1 MLLALVT
8 LAAVPMPEVVLCL
21 GDSITQG
28 PTGVKSYPTRVQE
41 RGRSLRIVN
50 RGRGGE
56 TSRDALT
63 RAGTAIRTVRASTVV
78 LLYGT
83 NDPVAGILPAETI
96 ANLQALVGAAV
107 QHGARRVFVVT
118 PPPSLEPKRR
128 DAMPAL
134 ADAIANATW
143 PPVVRLVDMRARW
156 AAAGWASHADA
167 FGLHPNDAGTALLAD
182 AIAEALAAH

>member
-1 MLLALVT
+1 MLLTLVAL
-8 LAAVPMPEVVLCL
+8 ASVPQAEVVLCL

-28 PTGVKSYPTRVQE
+28 MAGTKSYPTRLQE
-41 RGRSLRIVN
+41 RRRSLRVVN

-56 TSRDALT
+56 TTRGALT
-63 RAGTAIRTVRASTVV
+63 RGVAAIRTVRAHTVV

-83 NDPVAGILPAETI
+83 NDPVARIPLAETV
-96 ANLQALVGAAV
+96 ANLGTLVNAAV
-107 QHGARRVFVVT
+107 HQGARRVFVVT

-128 DAMPAL
+128 EAMPAI
-134 ADAIANATW
+134 ADAIAAAAW
-143 PPVVRLVDMRARW
+143 PPLVRLVDMRARW